1 MAKCSACNRP
11 STSQASFQ
19 NAQDGGANGTY
30 SIAVAGAG
38 TAALPISFALAATL
52 DTGYVPT
59 IAGLTVGT
67 GGALTTRVE
76 RVGKEVTFTFS
87 LTLGTGFVLPLTL
100 VVPLPASLPMRSAV
114 RAGRIIGQ
122 AGIVDVSPANQYQ
135 GLIAGNGDA
144 TNLVVG
150 AMGTNGVR
158 VNLTGGTPITFAAGD
173 IIEFMFKYTTA

>member
-1 MAKCSACNRP
+1 MPKCSSCGP
-11 STSQASFQ
+11 GTSQAAFQ
-19 NAQDGGANGTY
+19 NAQDGGVNGTY
-30 SIAVAGAG
+30 SLGVAGNGGA
-38 TAALPISFALAATL
+38 TNPISYALATSL
-52 DTGYVPT
+52 DTSYVPT
-59 IAGLTVGT
+59 IAGLTLGT
-67 GGALTTRVE
+67 SGTLTTRVE
-76 RVGKEVTFTFS
+76 RVGKEVTFT
-87 LTLGTGFVLPLTL
+87 LALVLGTGFVLPLTL
-100 VVPLPASLPMRSAV
+100 VVPLPPSLPMRSVV